1 VSGIDQI
8 LNFIVE
14 IEKLKG
20 VLRKT
25 KVVGIDRYENSAE
38 HSWHICLSALLLKE
52 YANEPINI
60 DRVIKMLL
68 IHDLGEIDAGD
79 TIVYATNKE
88 EIKQREAEG
97 FKRLFALLPP
107 EISSELIELWQ
118 EFEECKTPEAIYAN
132 AIDRIPPVLQN
143 LHNNGQ
149 SWLENNISFEQVIEV
164 NSKISSGS
172 NQAWENLKPKLE
184 EKIENLLIKR

>member
-1 VSGIDQI
+1 MTSIDQI
-8 LNFIVE
+8 LNFIIE

-20 VLRKT
+20 TLRKT

-38 HSWHICLSALLLKE
+38 HSWQICLTALLLKE

-88 EIKQREAEG
+88 EIKQKEAEG

-107 EISSELIELWQ
+107 EIANELHTLWQ
-118 EFEECKTPEAIYAN
+118 EFEECVTPEAIYAN

-143 LHNNGQ
+143 LENNGQ
-149 SWLENNISFEQVIEV
+149 SWRENNISFAQIINV
-164 NSKISSGS
+164 NSKIANGS
-172 NQAWENLKPKLE
+172 TRVWDNLKPKLE
-184 EKIENLLIKR
+184 TEIEDMLTKR

>member
-1 VSGIDQI
+1 MNTIDQI

-38 HSWHICLSALLLKE
+38 HSWQICLTALLLKE
-52 YANEPINI
+52 YANEPIDIN
-60 DRVIKMLL
+60 RVIKMLL

-79 TIVYATNKE
+79 TIIYATNIE
-88 EIKQREAEG
+88 EIKQKEAAG
-97 FKRLFALLPP
+97 FKRLFALLPS
-107 EISSELIELWQ
+107 EIAGELTELWQ
-118 EFEECKTPEAIYAN
+118 EFEECKTPEALYAN
-132 AIDRIPPVLQN
+132 AVDRIPPVLQN

-149 SWLENNISFEQVIEV
+149 SWLENNISFEQVIKV
-164 NSKISSGS
+164 NSKIANGS
-172 NQAWENLKPKLE
+172 TSVWENIKQKLVTKFE
-184 EKIENLLIKR
+184 DILNKK

>member
-1 VSGIDQI
+1 MSPIDQT
-8 LNFIVE
+8 LNFIIE

-38 HSWHICLSALLLKE
+38 HSWQICLTALILKE

-79 TIVYATNKE
+79 TIVYATNTE
-88 EIKQREAEG
+88 EIKQKEAEG
-97 FKRLFALLPP
+97 FKRLFGLLPA
-107 EISSELIELWQ
+107 EIAEELHELWR
-118 EFEECKTPEAIYAN
+118 EFEEGVTPEAVYAN

-143 LHNNGQ
+143 LENNGQ
-149 SWLENNISFEQVIEV
+149 SWLENNISFEQVLRV
-164 NSKISSGS
+164 NSKIGSGS
-172 NQAWENLKPKLE
+172 TQVWDNLKPKLE
-184 EKIENLLIKR
+184 AKIEEVLKS